1 MGPVKFDDIH
11 KVANEVLNDDY
22 QIGYQIKAKQR
33 TNWDGAT
40 LTTTLDVH
48 PAKEPAKLTWKL
60 PKPFGLAG
68 LVVDKIEYD
77 KKGMLKV
84 ETSADK
90 SLHSV
95 AGLKLEAKSD
105 LIDPASAT
113 FGTTFGGLT
122 AALTYTGIKDT
133 QIKLDVK
140 PLAAKPTFTLDL
152 TRTVDKATVGMKW
165 GTANMNMPDFG
176 LRYQQGK
183 VFASLYAKEALGTLT
198 AHSNY
203 KVSDDLQVAC
213 TYQHGGKQSGNF
225 GLGLAYTVQK
235 GTVLKLKLLKDMN
248 VQAGLKHEV
257 AKGFTV
263 LAGCKHDAKSGK
275 QSFGVQVSVE

>member
-22 QIGYQIKAKQR
+22 QIGYQIKAKQK

-40 LTTTLDVH
+40 VTTTVDVH
-48 PAKEPAKLTWKL
+48 PAKEPAKVSWKL
-60 PKPFGLAG
+60 PKVFGIAG
-68 LVVDKIEYD
+68 FVVDKIEYD

-90 SLHSV
+90 GLHGV
-95 AGLKLEAKSD
+95 ADLKLEAKSD
-105 LIDPASAT
+105 LIDPAGAT
-113 FGTTFGGLT
+113 FGTTLGGLT

-133 QIKLDVK
+133 QVKLDAK

-152 TRTVDKATVGMKW
+152 TRMVNKTTIGMKW
-165 GTANMNMPDFG
+165 GTANINMPDFG
-176 LRYQQGK
+176 LRHQQGK
-183 VFASLYAKEALGTLT
+183 VFASIYAKEGLKSLT
-198 AHSNY
+198 AHGNY
-203 KVSDDLQVAC
+203 RVSDELQVAC

-225 GLGLAYTVQK
+225 GVGLAYALQK
-235 GTVLKLKLLKDMN
+235 GTLLKLKVLKDMN
-248 VQAGLKHEV
+248 IQAGLKYEV

-263 LAGCKHDAKSGK
+263 LAGCKHDTKSGK
-275 QSFGVQVSVE
+275 QSFGVQVSIE